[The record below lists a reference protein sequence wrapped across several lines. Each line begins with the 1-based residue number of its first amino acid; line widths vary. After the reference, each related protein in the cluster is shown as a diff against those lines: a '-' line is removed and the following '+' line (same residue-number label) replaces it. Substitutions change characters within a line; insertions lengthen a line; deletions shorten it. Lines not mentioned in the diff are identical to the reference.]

1 MYNIFEIMGIKEGNL
16 MSEAFIKKYAT
27 VIYFT
32 LAFIISWVSAALI
45 AGPLDIINIR
55 NVATEKELPLVIVA
69 MVIGPTV
76 AGLIS
81 TWLADKKE
89 GFKNL
94 LIRLRRWKIGG
105 CWYLALLIA
114 PLTLAAADLLL
125 SLFSRSFIPTI
136 FTMNDKMS
144 FLGFT
149 LFGALV
155 GGFFEEIGWT
165 GFAIPRMLKRL
176 NVFKTGL
183 FLGLI
188 WGAWHFLVN
197 FWGSANSAGVVPLA
211 LFLFVALFS
220 FLLPYRILMVW
231 VYDHTKSLLISILM
245 HCSLIIFWLILAPTA
260 GDGLSK
266 VIWFSTWAVIL
277 WGTVITV
284 NNLNQKQLI
293 LL

>member
-1 MYNIFEIMGIKEGNL
+1 MGTKKENL
-16 MSEAFIKKYAT
+16 ISETFIKRYAT

-32 LAFIISWVSAALI
+32 LAFIISWVLVALI
-45 AGPLDIINIR
+45 AGPSEIINTR
-55 NVATEKELPLVIVA
+55 GVVTERQMPFVIVA

-76 AGLIS
+76 AGLFS
-81 TWLADKKE
+81 TWLVGRKE
-89 GFKNL
+89 GLKNL
-94 LIRLRRWKIGG
+94 LSRFCKWRVGARWYIV
-105 CWYLALLIA
+105 LLIA
-114 PLTLAAADLLL
+114 PVTVAVADLLL
-125 SLFSRSFIPTI
+125 TLFSGNFIPTI
-136 FTMNDKMS
+136 FTMSNKIS

-149 LFGALV
+149 VFGALV

-176 NVFKTGL
+176 SVFKTGL
-183 FLGLI
+183 YLGLI

-211 LFLFVALFS
+211 LFLLVALFS

-231 VYDHTKSLLISILM
+231 VYSHTKSLLLSILM
-245 HCSLIIFWLILAPTA
+245 HCSLIIFWLILAPTDGA
-260 GDGLSK
+260 GLFR

-284 NNLNQKQLI
+284 N
-293 LL
+293 LLTKGGLLKKS